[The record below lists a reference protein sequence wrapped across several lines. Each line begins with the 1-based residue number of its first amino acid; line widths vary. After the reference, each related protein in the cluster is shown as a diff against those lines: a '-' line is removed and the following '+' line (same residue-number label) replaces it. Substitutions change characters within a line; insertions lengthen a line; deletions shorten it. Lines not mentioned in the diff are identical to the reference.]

1 MEVTFSSI
9 SGLFDLMEGLKAPG
23 SLAML
28 KLKNERIVDI
38 FFGYRVA
45 EALRKHFSSL
55 LKEFLSREGIHT
67 VYRLGSLYIVCLE
80 RNTEE
85 VRRIF
90 ERFLAMA
97 NCIPFQVRE
106 GNFIY
111 VSFVVVIGGYSCFKG
126 EAELDDFIW
135 ALERMALHLSRGN
148 STSRVVVLSERQIED
163 LMERRRYYRLFLK
176 AVKESSLRVALQRI
190 VDFDT
195 GRTFA
200 YESLARIVVNDE
212 VIPAGAFINAL
223 SSLELE
229 MDLDGIMIDRVLSL
243 KKNGKISVTD
253 KVSINVSGRFLD
265 QKFELLK
272 DMVEYY
278 QIDPEEIII
287 ELTEREDM
295 ERVSD
300 VEKKLA
306 ELRGRGFLVF
316 VDDFGT
322 GYSNFHLLGRTEPDG
337 VKIGNDFI
345 KGFEADGL
353 RKHFLEFVVNLGVYS
368 ERKVVVECVEDGDD
382 EKRIREI
389 KERYRIPSGVL
400 LVQGYYYGR
409 PEIVE

>member
-1 MEVTFSSI
+1 
-9 SGLFDLMEGLKAPG
+9 
-23 SLAML
+23 
-28 KLKNERIVDI
+28 
-38 FFGYRVA
+38 
-45 EALRKHFSSL
+45 
-55 LKEFLSREGIHT
+55 
-67 VYRLGSLYIVCLE
+67 
-80 RNTEE
+80 
-85 VRRIF
+85 
-90 ERFLAMA
+90 
-97 NCIPFQVRE
+97 
-106 GNFIY
+106 
-111 VSFVVVIGGYSCFKG
+111 
-126 EAELDDFIW
+126 
-135 ALERMALHLSRGN
+135 
-148 STSRVVVLSERQIED
+148 
-163 LMERRRYYRLFLK
+163 MERRRYYRLFLK
-176 AVKESSLRVALQRI
+176 AVRESSLRVALQRI

-300 VEKKLA
+300 IERKLA

-322 GYSNFHLLGRTEPDG
+322 GYSNFHLLGRTKPDG

-345 KGFEADGL
+345 KGAKADSL
-353 RKHFLEFVVNLGVYS
+353 KKHFLEFVMNLGVCGS
-368 ERKVVVECVEDGDD
+368 RKVVVECVENEGDS
-382 EKRIREI
+382 KRIEEI
-389 KERYRIPSGVL
+389 KERYKIPSGVL